1 MSAASSSS
9 AAVAKIDP
17 TPIYF
22 FYPNLIG
29 YARIILAFAA
39 FAVGFDCPLTF
50 LICYTLSFVLDAAD
64 GWAARKCNQS
74 TMFGTILDMFTDRA
88 ATTAVI
94 VVISHVIQCGRIGV
108 LIAATLA
115 FLDVAS
121 HFTRMYVMSQLQKL
135 SHKDTADSIFT
146 LLRHYYSNRIVMG
159 ALCVG
164 QELSY
169 ILGYAYFFYSDV
181 PTVGAALYALLV
193 VMVPLCFL
201 KQVVNVQQLLDAM
214 YHLAVRDAEI
224 RANAGKKQ

>member
-1 MSAASSSS
+1 MTTTSLSSP
-9 AAVAKIDP
+9 APKHDP

-29 YARIILAFAA
+29 YARIILAFVA

-50 LICYTLSFVLDAAD
+50 LITYSLSFVLDAAD
-64 GWAARKCNQS
+64 GWAARKYGQS
-74 TMFGTILDMFTDRA
+74 TMFGAILDMFTDRA

-146 LLRHYYSNRIVMG
+146 LLRHYYSNRMVMG
-159 ALCVG
+159 AFCIG

-169 ILGYAYFFYSDV
+169 ILAYAYHFYSDV
-181 PTVGAALYALLV
+181 PTVGTVIYGLLI

-201 KQVVNVQQLLDAM
+201 KQVVNVQQLVDAM

-224 RANAGKKQ
+224 RANSGKKQ